1 MRATALLVLLAVLV
15 AVWPLAA
22 MSVAQDVDD
31 PDVRLVVSAFDGI
44 LDTRGDADSGG
55 ADLTMRAL
63 VENRGDEP
71 ADNLTVVVEV
81 FDRVRF
87 RGQLH
92 AALDQGKR
100 PTRLLESDRL
110 QLADGSELAPGAV
123 GAVAV
128 DLPASRIGWSA
139 RPGVYPVRLSV
150 EQGTQ
155 QLHSA
160 TTAAVVLTQE
170 PDLPLLT
177 LIGWP
182 LDARPWRGP
191 DGTYPP
197 AVAEEVV
204 PGGRLERL
212 LAAVDGR
219 TDPVVQVFTA
229 AHVAEDLADR
239 ADGFRVTGQSEA
251 VEPEDPSALHAAA
264 ALQRLI
270 AAVGEGPPPVVG
282 AYADARL
289 ADLLAQ
295 GLDLEAARTLSQA
308 SGRLHTA
315 VGRGPLP
322 DAFWAT
328 VPIDRATV
336 VEVLEP
342 SGIETLVV
350 HWNQLPGGD
359 ELPDA
364 TPTALYELRVGGVA
378 MRSVVADP
386 WLADL
391 LADLPEGHGPTT
403 MVQRIV
409 AETAMV
415 FFEFPLKAS
424 RGLVLLPPPGW
435 DPHPRFP
442 AALLDALAAAP
453 WLRPVDLDD
462 LVSEAEGRSTVS
474 GLGEAGQALPPG
486 LARQVG
492 TTRHRL
498 TALRDAIESDRV
510 AGRTWDELELTLLR
524 TASTWWLPDRPDRA
538 RAVVE
543 AVDAALE
550 AGAGQIRVPANTSVT
565 LTGRDEQVIP
575 VTVSRPAGEPI
586 RVVIE
591 FDASAKLA
599 FPRGDAR
606 LVTLPEGGHQ
616 TISIPVTAQAA
627 GRIPVQVRVKTPGAI
642 DPEGSPWLEL
652 ANATIAVQSTAIS
665 GSTFLTLG
673 GFFLFLFAWWL
684 YRRLRPHRPQLAVVR
699 EGTREPSG

>member
-1 MRATALLVLLAVLV
+1 MRAAALVVLV
-15 AVWPLAA
+15 AVWSALAA
-22 MSVAQDVDD
+22 TSAAQDVDD

-44 LDTRGDADSGG
+44 LDTRDADSGG

-63 VENRGDEP
+63 VENRGDES

-87 RGQLH
+87 RAQLH

-110 QLADGSELAPGAV
+110 RLAGGSELAPGAV

-139 RPGVYPVRLSV
+139 RPGVYPVRVSV

-160 TTAAVVLTQE
+160 TTAAVVLTRE

-191 DGTYPP
+191 DGTY
-197 AVAEEVV
+197 AAGVAEEVV
-204 PGGRLERL
+204 PGGRLDRL
-212 LAAVDGR
+212 LVAVDGR
-219 TDPVVQVFTA
+219 ADPVVQVFTA
-229 AHVAEDLADR
+229 AHVAEDLGDR
-239 ADGFRVTGQSEA
+239 ADGFRVTGQKEP
-251 VEPEDPSALHAAA
+251 VEPDDPPAQHAAA
-264 ALQRLI
+264 ALQRLT

-308 SGRLHTA
+308 SGRLHSA

-328 VPIDRATV
+328 VPVDRATV
-336 VEVLEP
+336 VDVLEP
-342 SGIETLVV
+342 SGIETLVLY
-350 HWNQLPGGD
+350 WDQLPGGD
-359 ELPDA
+359 LPDA

-391 LADLPEGHGPTT
+391 LADLPEDHGTAT
-403 MVQRIV
+403 AVQRIV

-415 FFEFPLKAS
+415 YFEFPRKAS

-442 AALLDALAAAP
+442 AALLDALAAAS
-453 WLRPVDLDD
+453 WLRPVGLDD
-462 LVSEAEGRSTVS
+462 LVAEAEGRSTVS
-474 GLGEAGQALPPG
+474 GLGDAGQAVPPG
-486 LARQVG
+486 VAREIE

-498 TALRDAIESDRV
+498 TALRDAIESDHV

-538 RAVVE
+538 RAMVE
-543 AVDAALE
+543 AVDAALD
-550 AGAGQIRVPANTSVT
+550 AGAGQIRIPASTSVT

-684 YRRLRPHRPQLAVVR
+684 YGRLRPHRPQLAVVPER
-699 EGTREPSG
+699 TREPSG